1 MYVFFKHFSDTHTHT
16 SNGQGL
22 TTKFIFSVGIDHW
35 SLTRWSSLSPPIA
48 KKGFSFWQRIQ
59 LIMYFFCRG
68 EIIQWRMGRRRAE
81 VVGLALVL
89 LCFPIIVS
97 SAVSACPWGRD
108 PKLTELRAACLCATN
123 VAQQLSIQVS
133 LYTHNHSSSLLTWTW
148 THAMWVLKK
157 YLYI

>member
-1 MYVFFKHFSDTHTHT
+1 
-16 SNGQGL
+16 
-22 TTKFIFSVGIDHW
+22 
-35 SLTRWSSLSPPIA
+35 
-48 KKGFSFWQRIQ
+48 
-59 LIMYFFCRG
+59 
-68 EIIQWRMGRRRAE
+68 MGRAE

-133 LYTHNHSSSLLTWTW
+133 LYSVHTQPFIIIVNMDLDTCN
-148 THAMWVLKK
+148 VG
-157 YLYI
+157 